1 LKNHSNDISVEAIE
15 QTSDVRDSDIV
26 LNPELLVDFA
36 NCKYKAAKRIACPS
50 CPNSPSEVD
59 THGLT
64 PVALKTEILTGVGLY
79 LFSPEIRHI
88 AL

>member
-1 LKNHSNDISVEAIE
+1 MLRCSFCSQYPTIKSNKTIHEELSRFWKPFDTIAIP
-15 QTSDVRDSDIV
+15 T
-26 LNPELLVDFA
+26 
-36 NCKYKAAKRIACPS
+36 
-50 CPNSPSEVD
+50 CPNQDCPNHQVD

>member
-1 LKNHSNDISVEAIE
+1 MVFAGMGIQIHVHLKNTQKEEGEE
-15 QTSDVRDSDIV
+15 Q
-26 LNPELLVDFA
+26 EW
-36 NCKYKAAKRIACPS
+36 
-50 CPNSPSEVD
+50 VD

-64 PVALKTEILTGVGLY
+64 PVALKIAIPTGVDLY